1 MKNKIKSLASACA
14 LTMMVLPALVSA
26 APAFQA
32 PTGTGLPEGSITG
45 IITNV
50 MNWLLML
57 VGIIGVIGFAI
68 SGILYMTAAGD
79 EGRLGSAKSAMTF
92 SIIGVI
98 VAIIGVVVIKAAQG
112 LLGGTNSSF

>member
-1 MKNKIKSLASACA
+1 MKNTIRVSLASLA
-14 LTMMVLPALVSA
+14 TVLMAIPATASLA
-26 APAFQA
+26 AGFQT
-32 PTGTGLPEGSITG
+32 PTGTNLPEGTITG

-57 VGIIGVIGFAI
+57 IGILGVIGFAI
-68 SGILYMTAAGD
+68 AGILYLTAGGD
-79 EGRLGSAKSAMTF
+79 ETRAEKAKGAMLN

-98 VAIIGVVVIKAAQG
+98 VAILGIVVIKAAQA